1 MATTAHIEKAGGS
14 IGTDERYIENLTR
27 TATIPTELFDNLYL
41 APKPTARAFAN
52 PTPLALAGFI
62 MTTTP
67 LSMQMIGWR
76 GAEGTG
82 AASVGISYFFGG
94 LLMILG
100 GMLEFV
106 IGNTFSMVVFTC
118 FGGFWLASS
127 ATLTPAFNAIGH
139 FKTADF
145 PTGAENPQFY
155 DTFGFFYL
163 SMVFLCTIFFICSL
177 RTNIVFAGVFIG
189 LVIAYILLT
198 ATYWSIGL
206 GYHLLAGKLQV
217 AAGWVLLFVVA
228 GGWWVFTVGMLAS
241 VDFPINLPVGDLSG
255 YIKGASHKK
264 AQAERAASSAHS

>member
-1 MATTAHIEKAGGS
+1 MANTSHIEKAGGS

-118 FGGFWLASS
+118 FGSYILCLS
-127 ATLTPAFNAIGH
+127 NAIDSN
-139 FKTADF
+139 F
-145 PTGAENPQFY
+145 
-155 DTFGFFYL
+155 
-163 SMVFLCTIFFICSL
+163 
-177 RTNIVFAGVFIG
+177 
-189 LVIAYILLT
+189 
-198 ATYWSIGL
+198 
-206 GYHLLAGKLQV
+206 
-217 AAGWVLLFVVA
+217 
-228 GGWWVFTVGMLAS
+228 
-241 VDFPINLPVGDLSG
+241 
-255 YIKGASHKK
+255 
-264 AQAERAASSAHS
+264 